1 MTLARNPRVATAQ
14 GPYRWDMAADRITVD
29 PAVMAGAPCIRGM
42 RVPVATVVAMIED
55 GMTPGEILDDLPYL
69 EPADIEAALRFT
81 REEQT

>member
-1 MTLARNPRVATAQ
+1 MGQ
-14 GPYRWDMAADRITVD
+14 GSYRWGMATDRITVD

-69 EPADIEAALRFT
+69 EPADIEAALRFDADQARRDDRRT
-81 REEQT
+81 P